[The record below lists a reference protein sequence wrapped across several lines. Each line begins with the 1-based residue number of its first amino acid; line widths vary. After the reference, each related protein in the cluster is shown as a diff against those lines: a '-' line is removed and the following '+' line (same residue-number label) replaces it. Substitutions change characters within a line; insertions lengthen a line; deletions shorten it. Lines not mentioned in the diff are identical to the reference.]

1 MSSSSE
7 QNKKHNELELIV
19 WYYVRSHY
27 ENKFNKINIPMPLKY
42 LILNFSKYIIGSTL
56 LTNKEDM
63 NFVKLLSSK
72 ISNIKQFKLLFQA
85 SKHKYLSSKFHE
97 LCDGKGSNICIV
109 KSNFGNIFGGYTSIG
124 WESDN
129 EYDDK
134 AFLFLIR
141 SSEEAQQKQC
151 PIVYNI
157 HNKFKEY
164 AVRYDETYGPT
175 FGAGYDLYISDKCD
189 EYPKKLPYN
198 DSSVYFEDGTYEYPD
213 DHKPICGGNLKDAEI
228 ELYFFQVL
236 EYEVFQLQ

>member
-151 PIVYNI
+151 PIVYDINDI
-157 HNKFKEY
+157 NGIN
-164 AVRYDETYGPT
+164 AVIYGENYGPT
-175 FGAGYDLYISDKCD
+175 FGIGHDLYISDKCE
-189 EYPKKLPYN
+189 EYPQNKCWLN
-198 DSSVYFEDGTYEYPD
+198 DNYVYEESYEYPS

>member
-109 KSNFGNIFGGYTSIG
+109 KSNFGNIFGGYISIK
-124 WESDN
+124 WESNNDWK
-129 EYDDK
+129 DDK
-134 AFLFLIR
+134 NAFLFLIR
-141 SSEEAQQKQC
+141 SNNKLQQKQC
-151 PIVYNI
+151 PIIYDCI
-157 HNKFKEY
+157 DTEY
-164 AVRYDETYGPT
+164 AVDNDAGPS
-175 FGAGYDLYISDKCD
+175 FGRGHDLFIGDKCN
-189 EYPKKLPYN
+189 EYPTDKDAFTDNY
-198 DSSVYFEDGTYEYPD
+198 VYVGSYKYPD
-213 DHKPICGGNLKDAEI
+213 NHESICGGNLIDDEI
-228 ELYFFQVL
+228 YFFQVL
-236 EYEVFQLQ
+236 EYEVFQLE

>member
-1 MSSSSE
+1 MST
-7 QNKKHNELELIV
+7 NMELVV
-19 WYYVRSHY
+19 WYFVRREY
-27 ENKFNKINIPMPLKY
+27 EHKFDQIDIPMALKY
-42 LILNFSKYIIGSTL
+42 LIRNFSNPIIGSKLITIKEDLYFIELL
-56 LTNKEDM
+56 LT
-63 NFVKLLSSK
+63 KL
-72 ISNIKQFKLLFQA
+72 SNIYKFNLLYRA
-85 SKHKYLSSKFHE
+85 SENEYLANKFHE

-151 PIVYNI
+151 PIVYDINDI
-157 HNKFKEY
+157 NGIN
-164 AVRYDETYGPT
+164 AVIYGENYGPT
-175 FGAGYDLYISDKCD
+175 FGIGHDLYISDKCE
-189 EYPKKLPYN
+189 EYPQNKCWLN
-198 DSSVYFEDGTYEYPD
+198 DNYVYEESYEYPS